1 MFQIRVNNFAIRD
14 SSVGTANSFIITVR
28 SPIRQFPHI
37 DFFYPFVVVTYKY
50 LILIIFC
57 LSIVSDS
64 LLFRLVISP
73 NRTLFLYYP
82 EMM

>member
-1 MFQIRVNNFAIRD
+1 MFQIRVNNFAMRD

-50 LILIIFC
+50 LISLYSAFLLSVILFSSGLSYHRIEHSFCII
-57 LSIVSDS
+57 LK
-64 LLFRLVISP
+64 
-73 NRTLFLYYP
+73 
-82 EMM
+82 